1 LGAAMPCCG
10 IRGSSHFGT
19 GMIEW
24 SIVMIREI
32 TNKEDLEES
41 VRIVREAFLTVAR
54 DFDLTE
60 ENSSTNPA
68 FMTFER
74 LRKSK
79 DKGVKF
85 FGLFENDMQI
95 GFVAIE
101 KANSV
106 LFYLEHLA
114 VLPAYRH
121 RGHGRRILDFVFD
134 YVGKNGGAKVSIG
147 IIEKNTILRDW
158 YRSYGFADT
167 STRRFKHLPF
177 TVLFMEKRVA
187 ASAPD

>member
-1 LGAAMPCCG
+1 M
-10 IRGSSHFGT
+10 

-32 TNKEDLEES
+32 TNAEDLEES
-41 VRIVREAFLTVAR
+41 ARIIREAFITVAR

-60 ENSSTNPA
+60 ENSPTNPA

-74 LRKSK
+74 LSKSK
-79 DKGVKF
+79 NKHVKF
-85 FGLFENDMQI
+85 FGLFENEVQI

-101 KANSV
+101 RANDT
-106 LFYLEHLA
+106 LFYMEHLA

-121 RGHGRRILDFVFD
+121 RGYGKRILDFVFD
-134 YVGKNGGAKVSIG
+134 YVRNNGGEKVSIG

-158 YRSYGFADT
+158 YRYYGFAEKSIT
-167 STRRFKHLPF
+167 RFKHLPF
-177 TVLFMEKRVA
+177 TVLFMEKHVA
-187 ASAPD
+187 G